1 MTEIRV
7 LERRVKELERQLAE
21 SDTSLRAANEELA
34 LFRKAVQRQFADNSL
49 LQQTTFQ
56 TVEQGL
62 AVTDKNLHLIACNRQ
77 FLDLH
82 CYKGEMPEG
91 GMPLFNVI
99 LAFAQSGAYGP
110 GDPQK
115 LAETRIAVLAAPDR
129 PTHEQRKHM
138 TGRIIDV
145 WRTSMPG
152 GLIISTYTD
161 ITDVK
166 EAEAKA
172 EQFKTLLT
180 EILDTVPASVALY
193 DTDRRLVFFN
203 KATTDLFDWQPE
215 LLRPGILYQDQIRD
229 TMNKKMALDAIG
241 NEEEYLA
248 ARIKCFDTGSQ
259 NIETARPGG
268 RWSLSSFAKTSDGST
283 VVIRYDIGD
292 RKRTEQALRESEEN
306 FRNLFENS
314 QLGISITRNEKLM
327 FCNQAL
333 AKIFG
338 YDDIDDIMRI
348 SNTRL
353 LAAPHERDRIAQYI
367 NARTAGENVPD
378 SYEFEGVRKDGG
390 RIWLRRSARIV
401 SWRGMPA
408 IQGTIIDVTNR
419 RLAEERLRQAVTDAE
434 FANRSKSDFLAK
446 MSHELRTPLN
456 AIIGFSEVL
465 KAETFGAL
473 GHAKYAEYVADI
485 SASGHHLLDMIN
497 DILDM
502 SKIEAGKYELRMGDI
517 DPRTLV
523 QETVQVV
530 NPQIEQKRIA
540 IETHFGETVATL
552 TGDQRAIKQI
562 LLNLLSNAI
571 KFTPENGRITVT
583 AEAAENDFLDISVV
597 DTGIGVASEDIEK
610 VLKPF
615 NQVGSAQVTVHHG
628 TGLGLPIV
636 RSLVELHK
644 GRMHFSSEP
653 GVGTAVRVSFPNH
666 RAAKSKTAAD
676 IGA

>member
-21 SDTSLRAANEELA
+21 SDTSLRAATEELA
-34 LFRKAVQRQFADNSL
+34 LYRQAVRQQFSDNSL
-49 LQQTTFQ
+49 LLKTNIR

-62 AVTDKNLHLIACNRQ
+62 AVTDRKMRVIACNRQ

-82 CYKGEMPEG
+82 CYKGELPEG
-91 GMPLFNVI
+91 GMPLFDVI
-99 LAFAQSGAYGP
+99 LAFAQAGAYGP
-110 GDPQK
+110 GDPHE
-115 LAETRIAVLAAPDR
+115 LAKSRIALLSSPDR
-129 PTHEQRKHM
+129 PSHEQRKH
-138 TGRIIDV
+138 TNGRIIDV
-145 WRTSMPG
+145 RRTSMPD
-152 GLIISTYTD
+152 GLTVSTYAD

-180 EILDTVPASVALY
+180 EILDTIPASVALY

-203 KATTDLFDWQPE
+203 KATKRLFDWQPE
-215 LLRPGILYQDQIRD
+215 MQEPGVHYEDQMRD
-229 TMNKKMALDAIG
+229 TLRKKMSLDAIG
-241 NEEEYLA
+241 IEEEYLA
-248 ARIKCFDTGSQ
+248 SRLKNFDDGAR

-283 VVIRYDIGD
+283 VVIRYDISD

-314 QLGISITRNEKLM
+314 QLGISISRNEKLL
-327 FCNQAL
+327 FCNEAL

-338 YDDIDDIMRI
+338 FDDIDDMMQI
-348 SNTRL
+348 SSTQL
-353 LAAPHERDRIAQYI
+353 LAAPHERDRITKYI
-367 NARTAGENVPD
+367 DARTAGEPVPET
-378 SYEFEGVRKDGG
+378 YEFEGVRKDGG
-390 RIWLRRSARIV
+390 RIWLRRSARTV
-401 SWRGMPA
+401 SWRGMSA

-419 RLAEERLRQAVTDAE
+419 RRAEERLRKAVTDAE

-473 GHAKYAEYVADI
+473 GHPKYGEYVGDI

-502 SKIEAGKYELRMGDI
+502 SKIEAGKYELRMGTV
-517 DPRTLV
+517 DPRLLV

-530 NPQIEQKRIA
+530 NPQLEQHQLT
-540 IETHFGETVATL
+540 IETHFGENVSTL
-552 TGDQRAIKQI
+552 TGDQRAMKQV

-571 KFTPENGRITVT
+571 KFTPDKGQIIITV
-583 AEAAENDFLDISVV
+583 EAAENNCLDISVA
-597 DTGIGVASEDIEK
+597 DTGIGIEAEDIEK
-610 VLKPF
+610 VLLPF

-628 TGLGLPIV
+628 TGLGLPIIK
-636 RSLVELHK
+636 SLVELHGGQLHIESK
-644 GRMHFSSEP
+644 P
-653 GVGTAVRVSFPNH
+653 GVGTTVHVSLPNH
-666 RAAKSKTAAD
+666 TPANSTTAA
-676 IGA
+676 GSNA

>member
-1 MTEIRV
+1 MKEIRV
-7 LERRVKELERQLAE
+7 LERRVKELERRLAD
-21 SDTSLRAANEELA
+21 SNTSLRAATEELA
-34 LFRKAVQRQFADNSL
+34 LYRQAVRQQFSDNSL
-49 LQQTTFQ
+49 LLKTSFR

-62 AVTDKNLHLIACNRQ
+62 AVTDQNMRLIACNRQ

-82 CYKGEMPEG
+82 CYKGDMPAG
-91 GMPLFNVI
+91 GMPLIEVT
-99 LAFAQSGAYGP
+99 LAFAKSGAYGP
-110 GDPQK
+110 GDPHK
-115 LAETRIAVLAAPDR
+115 LAESRIARLAAPDR
-129 PTHEQRKHM
+129 PSHEQRKHIN
-138 TGRIIDV
+138 GRIIDIR
-145 WRTSMPG
+145 RTTMPD
-152 GLIISTYTD
+152 GLTVSTYAD

-193 DTDRRLVFFN
+193 DADRRLVFFN
-203 KATTDLFDWQPE
+203 KATKRLFDWQAE
-215 LLRPGILYQDQIRD
+215 MQEPGILYEDQIRD
-229 TMNKKMALDAIG
+229 TLRQKMSLDAIG

-248 ARIKCFDTGSQ
+248 SRLKNFDDGAQ

-268 RWSLSSFAKTSDGST
+268 RWTLSSFAKTSDGST
-283 VVIRYDIGD
+283 VVIRYDISE

-314 QLGISITRNEKLM
+314 QLGISISRNEKLL
-327 FCNQAL
+327 FCNQAF

-338 YDDIDDIMRI
+338 FDDTDDMMQI
-348 SNTRL
+348 SSTQL
-353 LAAPHERDRIAQYI
+353 LAAPHDREQIAKYI
-367 NARTAGENVPD
+367 DARTAGEPVPE

-401 SWRGMPA
+401 SWRGVPA

-419 RLAEERLRQAVTDAE
+419 RRAEERLRKAVTDAE

-473 GHAKYAEYVADI
+473 GHEKYAEYVNDI

-502 SKIEAGKYELRMGDI
+502 SKIEAGKYELRMAAV
-517 DPRTLV
+517 DPRMVV

-530 NPQIEQKRIA
+530 HAQIENNRLAVK
-540 IETHFGETVATL
+540 TKFDKNVSTL

-571 KFTPENGRITVT
+571 KFTPENGTITV
-583 AEAAENDFLDISVV
+583 AVEAAANNCLDIVV
-597 DTGIGVASEDIEK
+597 TDTGIGIEPADIEK
-610 VLKPF
+610 VLLPF

-636 RSLVELHK
+636 KSLVELHK
-644 GRMHFSSEP
+644 GRMQISSEP
-653 GVGTAVRVSFPNH
+653 GAGTAVRVSFPNH
-666 RAAKSKTAAD
+666 RPASSTSAAD
-676 IGA
+676 SGS